1 MAVQNE
7 ALPQYLNVER
17 PSKSTHS
24 SARQDWDRA
33 LRLAG
38 VCVGV
43 MCILQGTLN
52 IVLRL
57 YFTFQEN
64 TALLHTVCNNQSVDG
79 NQHQTDGTMERNQLQ
94 IRYNNLA
101 EERNQLQARFNT
113 LTSQNDQLQARFN
126 TLTSQNDQLQARFNT
141 LTSQNDQLQA
151 RFNTLTSQNDQLQAR
166 FNTLTSQNDQLQ
178 ARFNTL
184 TSQNDQLQA
193 RFNTLTSQNDQLQAR
208 FNTLTSENQQLKTNY
223 YNLQRDKDQLQTSC
237 TNQANEKSGL
247 QKKLADLDRSI
258 NVPGWIY
265 FSSSTYLVSTERL
278 SWLGAKQY
286 CRDRRSDLVIING
299 REEQDFVEMIR
310 RGEEAWIGLSDR
322 GKEGDWKWVDGSA
335 LTTRFWSSMEPNNY
349 EGGESCVTTGYAPT
363 DGRPVVDVI
372 NTWNDQACSKTFHII
387 CERKIPRDLFN

>member
-151 RFNTLTSQNDQLQAR
+151 RFNTLTR
-166 FNTLTSQNDQLQ
+166 
-178 ARFNTL
+178 
-184 TSQNDQLQA
+184 
-193 RFNTLTSQNDQLQAR
+193 QNDQLQAR

>member
-1 MAVQNE
+1 M
-7 ALPQYLNVER
+7 Y
-17 PSKSTHS
+17 
-24 SARQDWDRA
+24 QDVFVNIVDVISCLCVSA

-57 YFTFQEN
+57 YCKLSLASESVKCEN

-113 LTSQNDQLQARFN
+113 LTRQNDQLQARFN
-126 TLTSQNDQLQARFNT
+126 TLTR
-141 LTSQNDQLQA
+141 
-151 RFNTLTSQNDQLQAR
+151 
-166 FNTLTSQNDQLQ
+166 QNDQLQ

-247 QKKLADLDRSI
+247 QRKLADLERDQLQTSYTNLTAERDQLQTSYTNLTAERDGLQKSDYRCFLI
-258 NVPGWIY
+258 MNCFCVSFIEKANREGWIY
-265 FSSSTYLVSTERL
+265 FSFSLYYVSTERKNWTE
-278 SWLGAKQY
+278 SRND
-286 CRDRRSDLVIING
+286 CRKRGSDLVIINSK
-299 REEQDFVEMIR
+299 EEQSFINVLRKDQWV
-310 RGEEAWIGLSDR
+310 WIGLSDNET
-322 GKEGDWKWVDGSA
+322 EGVWKWVDGSN
-335 LTTRFWSSMEPNNY
+335 LTTRFWYPGQPNNNNNAD
-349 EGGESCVTTGYAPT
+349 CVLAGYLS
-363 DGRPVVDVI
+363 DPVNNWADYPC
-372 NTWNDQACSKTFHII
+372 NTSLVWI
-387 CERKIPRDLFN
+387 CEKRI